1 MTFAYGEDVLRD
13 RRRPIADPYN
23 PDRTTVPGWGGLAD
37 ADIDTITI
45 EGVYIDS
52 TSANALPDAMRS
64 EQQITKSLYS
74 QDRTIDVKTGDRI
87 RTADG
92 EAFYVNVRPARDV
105 NPFTGWAPGVE
116 IPLSGVQG

>member
-1 MTFAYGEDVLRD
+1 MTFAYGEDVFRD

-23 PDRTTVPGWGGLAD
+23 PDSTTVGAWTD
-37 ADIDTITI
+37 DSSTFDTITL

-52 TSANALPDAMRS
+52 TSANALPDAMRT

-74 QDRTIDVKTGDRI
+74 QDRTVDVKTGDRI
-87 RTADG
+87 RTVDG
-92 EAFYVNVRPARDV
+92 DTFYVNVRPAKDV
-105 NPFTGWAPGVE
+105 NPFTGWAPGIE